1 MPIVIDPT
9 TSHSFEYEDCQFRV
23 CPLTGRQMLGLA
35 SSFSDKMDNPAV
47 IYEVLHTALK
57 SWEGVVDTGGKP
69 LPCTP
74 ENIDALPVTA
84 AAAIFEFVS
93 NLSNASETDRGN

>member
-9 TSHSFEYEDCQFRV
+9 ATHSFEFEDCQFRV

-35 SSFSDKMDNPAV
+35 ASFSGGMDNPAV
-47 IYEVLHTALK
+47 IYEVLQTALK
-57 SWEGVVDTGGKP
+57 SWEGVVDSKGEP

-74 ENIDALPVTA
+74 ENIDALPVNA

-93 NLSNASETDRGN
+93 SLSNASETDRGN